1 MMSVDRNSV
10 PAEPVISVRGL
21 AKRFPVRD
29 GLSWFRPAGEVRA
42 IDGLD
47 FDIRRGETLGLVGE
61 SGCGK
66 TTTSR
71 VLLRL
76 LDASAGEIRF
86 NGQRVEKL
94 SGKALRDFRKNVQIV
109 FQDPYASLDPRM
121 RVEQLIAEPLVTST
135 KMTRSE
141 RQARVVELMEMVG
154 LPKQHI
160 QRFPHQFSGGQRQR
174 IGIARALALN
184 PTLLVCD
191 EPVSALDISIQAQIV
206 NLLQDL
212 QQKLGIAILFVAHD
226 LQVVRHISHRIGVM
240 YLGRMVELGD
250 AQSVFNQPV
259 HPYTQLL
266 FASAPRLLG
275 SHAAPSDSGQFKSE
289 IPSPLAPPS
298 GCHFHPRCPF
308 ATEVCRE
315 QVPLLREVSGRDVL
329 CHHAERT
336 QAAYS
341 NTAAKLPNQ

>member
-1 MMSVDRNSV
+1 MINASEDFAA
-10 PAEPVISVRGL
+10 AEPVISVRGL
-21 AKRFPVRD
+21 VKRFPVRD
-29 GLSWFRPAGEVRA
+29 SFSWLRPAGSVHA
-42 IDGLD
+42 IDGLN

-76 LDASAGEIRF
+76 LDSTAGEIRF
-86 NGQRVEKL
+86 CGQSVEKL
-94 SGKALRDFRKNVQIV
+94 RGNALREFRTKVQIV
-109 FQDPYASLDPRM
+109 FQDPYASLDPRL

-135 KMTRSE
+135 NMSKLE
-141 RQARVVELMEMVG
+141 RRQRVLELIDMVG
-154 LPKQHI
+154 LPIEHI
-160 QRFPHQFSGGQRQR
+160 RRFPHQFSGGQRQR

-184 PTLLVCD
+184 PTFLVCD

-212 QQKLGIAILFVAHD
+212 QQRLGITILFVAHD

-240 YLGRMVELGD
+240 YLGRIVEIGD
-250 AQSVFNQPV
+250 AKRIFTRPV

-266 FASAPRLLG
+266 FASAPRLLRQG
-275 SHAAPSDSGQFKSE
+275 TGAPDSGQTRSE
-289 IPSPLAPPS
+289 IPSPLSPPS

-308 ATEVCRE
+308 ATDVCRQ
-315 QVPLLREVSGRDVL
+315 QVPLLREVDGRDVL
-329 CHHAERT
+329 CHNAEIT
-336 QAAYS
+336 QAA
-341 NTAAKLPNQ
+341 AAIEH